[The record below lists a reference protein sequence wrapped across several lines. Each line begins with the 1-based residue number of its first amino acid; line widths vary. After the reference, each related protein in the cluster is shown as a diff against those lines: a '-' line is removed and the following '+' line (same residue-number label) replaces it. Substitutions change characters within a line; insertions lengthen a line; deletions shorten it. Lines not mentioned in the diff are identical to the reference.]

1 MTTGGTASTP
11 KTSTAASSHS
21 PLARSAIAVAPD
33 GGTRIHMPSPS
44 YYPLVVAAG
53 LPCLAYAAVFTE
65 ILWVIPGLVLL
76 LFGTYAWGLEP
87 STEPA
92 AR

>member
-1 MTTGGTASTP
+1 
-11 KTSTAASSHS
+11 
-21 PLARSAIAVAPD
+21 
-33 GGTRIHMPSPS
+33 MPSPS

>member
-1 MTTGGTASTP
+1 
-11 KTSTAASSHS
+11 
-21 PLARSAIAVAPD
+21 
-33 GGTRIHMPSPS
+33 MPSPS
-44 YYPLVVAAG
+44 YFPLVVAAG
-53 LPCLAYAAVFTE
+53 LPCLGYAAVFTE

-87 STEPA
+87 PTQEPA